1 MKTTRFIPIVLALTL
16 IVGCAVLTNQTI
28 QYKTLASV
36 ETTATAG
43 FDGYLSAIAQ
53 GKVSTNS
60 LHSIAT
66 HFNQLQGALK
76 AATIAVAGNT
86 NAVASVDISVS
97 AAALANE
104 IKNAK

>member
-1 MKTTRFIPIVLALTL
+1 MKTLVSALSLALL
-16 IVGCAVLTNQTI
+16 LGCAVLTNQTV
-28 QYKTLASV
+28 QYKSLASV

-43 FDGYLSAIAQ
+43 FDGYLALIAK

-76 AATIAVAGNT
+76 SATIAVAGNT
-86 NAVASVDISVS
+86 NAVAPVDISVS